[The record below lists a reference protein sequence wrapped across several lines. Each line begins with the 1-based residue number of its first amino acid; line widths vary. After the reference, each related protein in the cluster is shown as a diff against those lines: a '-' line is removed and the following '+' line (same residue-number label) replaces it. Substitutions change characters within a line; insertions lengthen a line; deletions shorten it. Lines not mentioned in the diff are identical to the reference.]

1 MIKFKEEILFSQTL
15 ITTTKVVDVFSVLSD
30 LLISNSLSREKVI
43 GICTDGAQAMTGCK
57 NGFIQLVKEKNI
69 IGSHCIIHRQ
79 ALACKTLPE
88 SLNSVLNL
96 AIKIVTM

>member
-1 MIKFKEEILFSQTL
+1 
-15 ITTTKVVDVFSVLSD
+15 
-30 LLISNSLSREKVI
+30 
-43 GICTDGAQAMTGCK
+43 MTGCK
-57 NGFIQLVKEKNI
+57 NGFIQLVKEKNPKI

-96 AIKIVTM
+96 AIKIVNCVKSSALNTRIFNVLCNEFCMKYLELIMETLTKP